1 MLGAAVTAPVSAAP
15 ASIAKIA
22 SVGVAVQRA
31 LRPGKVTRPLQEES
45 MKRLTRFVAATALLA
60 LGLPALAA
68 DDLKAAID
76 KDYPALQS
84 LYRDL
89 HSHPELSGHEVETAR
104 RLAKEARA
112 AGFAVTE
119 HVGGNG
125 LVAVLKNGPGPT
137 LLLRTELDALPVE
150 EQTGLPFASHVH
162 AKNDK
167 GEDVPVAHACGH
179 DAHMTIWTG
188 AARRLAA
195 DRGSWSGTLV
205 MIAQPAE
212 ETVGGAK
219 AMIADGLFTR
229 FPRPDFNLSLHDTAA
244 MPAGTIGYV
253 SGPLKSA
260 ADSVDIEVKGIGGHG
275 AIPQYTRDPI
285 VVASAIVM
293 ALQTLV
299 SRNADPF
306 HPAVVTVGS
315 FHGGTKHNIIASSV
329 KLELSVRSMDEQTRT
344 MLLDGIKRIA
354 TNEARAFGVPED
366 KMPVVTI
373 VESTPV
379 TYNDPELI
387 SRLVPAWEGAMGK
400 DRVLAGSPLMSSED
414 FSEYGRTEPKIP
426 SAQIWLGGVNAQTWD
441 ATPDKT
447 KLPGTHSPQ
456 WAPDAEP
463 TIKTGI
469 ETLVTAARTLMPK
482 PS

>member
-1 MLGAAVTAPVSAAP
+1 MMALSRFAVV
-15 ASIAKIA
+15 A
-22 SVGVAVQRA
+22 SV
-31 LRPGKVTRPLQEES
+31 
-45 MKRLTRFVAATALLA
+45 LA
-60 LGLPALAA
+60 LALPATA
-68 DDLKAAID
+68 DDLKSAID
-76 KDYPALQS
+76 KDYPSLEA

-89 HSHPELSGHEVETAR
+89 HSHPELSGHEVETAK

-112 AGFAVTE
+112 AGFEVTE
-119 HVGGNG
+119 HVGGDG
-125 LVAVLKNGPGPT
+125 VVAVLRNGPGPT

-150 EQTGLPFASHVH
+150 EQTGLPFASHVRT
-162 AKNDK
+162 KNDK
-167 GEDVPVAHACGH
+167 GDDVPVAHACGH

-188 AARRLAA
+188 TARRLAA
-195 DRGSWSGTLV
+195 ERSSWSGTLV

-212 ETVGGAK
+212 ETIGGARK
-219 AMIADGLFTR
+219 MIEDGLFTR

-244 MPAGTIGYV
+244 MPAGTIGYFA
-253 SGPLKSA
+253 GPLKSA

-299 SRNADPF
+299 SRNNDPF

-329 KLELSVRSMDEQTRT
+329 KMELTVRSMDEQTRA

-354 TNEARAFGVPED
+354 ENEARAFGVPED
-366 KMPVVTI
+366 KLPVVKV
-373 VESTPV
+373 VESVPV
-379 TYNDPELI
+379 TYNNPDLI
-387 SRLVPAWEGAMGK
+387 ARLVPAWESAMGK
-400 DRVLAGSPLMSSED
+400 DRVLLGAPLMSSED
-414 FSEYGRTEPKIP
+414 FSEYGRVEPKIP
-426 SAQIWLGGVNAQTWD
+426 SAQIWLGGVNRQAWD
-441 ATPDKT
+441 AALDKT

-469 ETLVTAARTLMPK
+469 ETLVTATRALLPK
-482 PS
+482 TS

>member
-1 MLGAAVTAPVSAAP
+1 MAFHPFIAAAM
-15 ASIAKIA
+15 I
-22 SVGVAVQRA
+22 
-31 LRPGKVTRPLQEES
+31 
-45 MKRLTRFVAATALLA
+45 LA
-60 LGLPALAA
+60 LAVPAAA
-68 DDLKAAID
+68 AEDVKAAID
-76 KDYPALQS
+76 KDYPSLEA
-84 LYRDL
+84 LYREL
-89 HSHPELSGHEVETAR
+89 HAHPELSGHEVETAK

-112 AGFAVTE
+112 AGFEVTE

-150 EQTGLPFASHVH
+150 EQTGLPFASHVRT
-162 AKNDK
+162 KNDK
-167 GEDVPVAHACGH
+167 GDDVGVAHACGH

-188 AARRLAA
+188 TARRLSA

-244 MPAGTIGYV
+244 MPAGTIGYFA
-253 SGPLKSA
+253 GALKSA
-260 ADSVDIEVKGIGGHG
+260 ADSVSIDIKGIGGHG
-275 AIPQYTRDPI
+275 AIPQNTRDPI
-285 VVASAIVM
+285 VVGSAIVM

-299 SRNADPF
+299 SRNNDPF
-306 HPAVVTVGS
+306 HPAVVTVGT
-315 FHGGTKHNIIASSV
+315 FHSGTKNNIIASSA
-329 KLELSVRSMDEQTRT
+329 KLELSVRSMDEQTRA

-354 TNEARAFGVPED
+354 EGEARAFGIPED
-366 KMPVVTI
+366 RLPVVT
-373 VESTPV
+373 VFESVPV
-379 TYNDPELI
+379 TYNNPDLI
-387 SRLVPAWEGAMGK
+387 ARLAPAWEKALGK
-400 DRVLAGSPLMSSED
+400 DRALPGSPLMSSED
-414 FSEYGRTEPKIP
+414 FSEYGRVEPKIP
-426 SAQIWLGGVNAQTWD
+426 SAQIWLGGVNAQTW
-441 ATPDKT
+441 ANTPDKT
-447 KLPGTHSPQ
+447 KIYGTHSPQ

-482 PS
+482 ES

>member
-1 MLGAAVTAPVSAAP
+1 MAISRFLAAAA
-15 ASIAKIA
+15 A
-22 SVGVAVQRA
+22 
-31 LRPGKVTRPLQEES
+31 
-45 MKRLTRFVAATALLA
+45 LA
-60 LGLPALAA
+60 LTVPAMA
-68 DDLKAAID
+68 DDLKGAID
-76 KDYPALQS
+76 KDYPSLEA

-89 HSHPELSGHEVETAR
+89 HSHPELSGHEIETAK

-112 AGFAVTE
+112 AGFEVTE

-150 EQTGLPFASHVH
+150 EQTGLPFASHVR

-188 AARRLAA
+188 TARRLAA

-212 ETVGGAK
+212 ETIGGAK
-219 AMIADGLFTR
+219 KMIEDGLFTR
-229 FPRPDFNLSLHDTAA
+229 FPRPDYNLSLHDTAA
-244 MPAGTIGYV
+244 MPAGTIGYFA
-253 SGPLKSA
+253 GPLKSA

-299 SRNADPF
+299 SRNNDPF

-329 KLELSVRSMDEQTRT
+329 KLELSVRSMDEQTRA

-354 TNEARAFGVPED
+354 ENEARAFGVPED
-366 KMPVVTI
+366 KLPVVKV
-373 VESTPV
+373 VESVPV
-379 TYNDPELI
+379 TYNNPDLI
-387 SRLVPAWEGAMGK
+387 AHLVPAWEGAMGK
-400 DRVLAGSPLMSSED
+400 DRVLQGSPLMSSED
-414 FSEYGRTEPKIP
+414 FSEYGRVEPKIP
-426 SAQIWLGGVNAQTWD
+426 SAQIWLGAVNRQTWD
-441 ATPDKT
+441 ATPDRT

-469 ETLVTAARTLMPK
+469 ETLVTATRSLLPK
-482 PS
+482 AS

>member
-1 MLGAAVTAPVSAAP
+1 MA
-15 ASIAKIA
+15 
-22 SVGVAVQRA
+22 
-31 LRPGKVTRPLQEES
+31 
-45 MKRLTRFVAATALLA
+45 LTRIAFLAGLMAT
-60 LGLPALAA
+60 GSLAA
-68 DDLKAAID
+68 AEDLKAAID
-76 KDYPALQS
+76 HDYPSLEA

-89 HSHPELSGHEVETAR
+89 HSHPELSGHEVETAKK
-104 RLAKEARA
+104 LAKEARA
-112 AGFAVTE
+112 AGFEVTE

-137 LLLRTELDALPVE
+137 VMLRTELDALPVE

-162 AKNDK
+162 ARNDK

-188 AARRLAA
+188 TARRLAA
-195 DRGSWSGTLV
+195 DRASWSGTLV
-205 MIAQPAE
+205 MVAQPAE

-219 AMIADGLFTR
+219 AMLADGLFTR
-229 FPRPDFNLSLHDTAA
+229 FPRPDVNLSLHDTAA
-244 MPAGTIGYV
+244 LPAGVIGYV
-253 SGPLKSA
+253 AGPLKSA
-260 ADSVDIEVKGIGGHG
+260 ADSVDIDIKGIGGHG

-285 VVASAIVM
+285 VLASSIVM

-299 SRNADPF
+299 SRNNDPF

-354 TNEARAFGVPED
+354 VNEARAFGVPED
-366 KMPVVTI
+366 KMPVVTV

-379 TYNDPELI
+379 TYNNPDLVN
-387 SRLVPAWEGAMGK
+387 RLVPVLETALGK
-400 DRVLAGSPLMSSED
+400 DRVLQGSPLMSSED
-414 FSEYGRTEPKIP
+414 FSEYGRVEPKIP
-426 SAQIWLGGVNAQTWD
+426 SAQLWLGAVNAQLYA

-469 ETLVTAARTLMPK
+469 ETLTSAALALMPK
-482 PS
+482 TKT

>member
-1 MLGAAVTAPVSAAP
+1 MAVSRFVTAV
-15 ASIAKIA
+15 
-22 SVGVAVQRA
+22 
-31 LRPGKVTRPLQEES
+31 
-45 MKRLTRFVAATALLA
+45 ALLA
-60 LGLPALAA
+60 LGLPAMA
-68 DDLKAAID
+68 DDMKSSID
-76 KDYPALQS
+76 KDYPSLEA

-89 HSHPELSGHEVETAR
+89 HSHPELSGHEVETAK

-112 AGFAVTE
+112 AGFDVTE
-119 HVGGNG
+119 HVGGTG

-137 LLLRTELDALPVE
+137 LMLRTELDALPVE
-150 EQTGLPFASHVH
+150 EQTGLPFASHVR

-167 GEDVPVAHACGH
+167 GEDMPVAHACGH

-195 DRGSWSGTLV
+195 DRASWSGTLV

-212 ETVGGAK
+212 ETVHGATG
-219 AMIADGLFTR
+219 MIEDGLFTR

-253 SGPLKSA
+253 SGPMKSA
-260 ADSVDIEVKGIGGHG
+260 ADSVTIEVRGIGGHG
-275 AIPQYTRDPI
+275 AIPQNTRDPI

-299 SRNADPF
+299 ARNNDPF

-315 FHGGTKHNIIASSV
+315 FHGGTKNNIIASSV
-329 KLELSVRSMDEQTRT
+329 KLELTVRSMDEQTRT
-344 MLLDGIKRIA
+344 TLLDGIKRIA
-354 TNEARAFGVPED
+354 ENEARAFGVPED
-366 KMPVVTI
+366 KLPLVT
-373 VESTPV
+373 VFESTPL
-379 TYNDPELI
+379 TYNNPGLI
-387 SRLVPAWEGAMGK
+387 ARLVPAWESAMGK
-400 DRVLAGSPLMSSED
+400 DRVLAGAPLMSSED
-414 FSEYGRTEPKIP
+414 FSEYGRVEPKIP
-426 SAQIWLGGVNAQTWD
+426 SAQIWLGGVNAQIWA

-469 ETLVTAARTLMPK
+469 ETLVAAARALMPK
-482 PS
+482 TS